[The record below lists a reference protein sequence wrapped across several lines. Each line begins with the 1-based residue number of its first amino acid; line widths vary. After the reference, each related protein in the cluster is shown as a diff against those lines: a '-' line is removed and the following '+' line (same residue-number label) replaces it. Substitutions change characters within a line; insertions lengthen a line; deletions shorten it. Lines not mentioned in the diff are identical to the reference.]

1 MIIILVLARPM
12 ELKEDVLQCT
22 TAELSYGLCCF
33 ITELKRPNGEPY
45 SPDSLFYLC
54 LGIQQ
59 VRHFSNSHTY
69 ITGCVLDTGR
79 AVTEL
84 VSLSTNLPVNF
95 TIKSALWRFGMTFFF
110 LTTVSFCCTL
120 FICGGPCHLSSF
132 KPCSGTL
139 FSSES
144 SLFIQL

>member
-1 MIIILVLARPM
+1 MKNQLRKMIIILVLARPM

-59 VRHFSNSHTY
+59 VRLFSNRHTY
-69 ITGCVLDTGR
+69 HIAGCLQDAGR
-79 AVTEL
+79 AATEL
-84 VSLSTNLPVNF
+84 VSLSTNLRINF
-95 TIKSALWRFGMTFFF
+95 TIKGALWRFGMT
-110 LTTVSFCCTL
+110 L
-120 FICGGPCHLSSF
+120 I
-132 KPCSGTL
+132 
-139 FSSES
+139 
-144 SLFIQL
+144 